1 MTATTAVPATSPSPR
16 VEPEAAL
23 ELVGLVQ
30 QQLGRLILEHEPE
43 ATTQPN
49 VAYQL
54 AEALESLLQGL
65 LRDRPT
71 STHRALDSD
80 AVERVRWSVRAG
92 RRLDMTEAFNRLNPQ
107 FGVRAEHGCW
117 DAVPEQR
124 ARRAA
129 VRRREL
135 ELSMGERFARML
147 VPAEGG
153 EAA

>member
-1 MTATTAVPATSPSPR
+1 MTASPSPR
-16 VEPEAAL
+16 VDPAAAL
-23 ELVGLVQ
+23 ELLSLIQ
-30 QQLGRLILEHEPE
+30 QQVGRLIQEHEPE

-54 AEALESLLQGL
+54 AGALERLLQGL
-65 LRDRPT
+65 RGDRPA
-71 STHRALDSD
+71 SIHRALDAD
-80 AVERVRWSVRAG
+80 TVEQVRWSVRVG
-92 RRLDMTEAFNRLNPQ
+92 RRLDMTDAFNRLNPTL
-107 FGVRAEHGCW
+107 GVRAEHGCW

-135 ELSMGERFARML
+135 ELCMGERFARML
-147 VPAEGG
+147 VPVQSG

>member
-1 MTATTAVPATSPSPR
+1 MTAITAVPAPAAPQ

-23 ELVGLVQ
+23 ALVGLVQ
-30 QQLGRLILEHEPE
+30 QQMGRLIQEHEPG

-54 AEALESLLQGL
+54 AGVLESLFQGL
-65 LRDRPT
+65 RPDPPA
-71 STHRALDSD
+71 STHRVLDAD
-80 AVERVRWSVRAG
+80 AVEQVRWSVWVG
-92 RRLDMTEAFNRLNPQ
+92 RRLDMTEAFDRLNPQ

-135 ELSMGERFARML
+135 ALCMGERFARML

-153 EAA
+153 DAA

>member
-1 MTATTAVPATSPSPR
+1 M
-16 VEPEAAL
+16 
-23 ELVGLVQ
+23 ELVGLIQ
-30 QQLGRLILEHEPE
+30 QQMSRLIQEHERG
-43 ATTQPN
+43 ANTLPN

-54 AEALESLLQGL
+54 AGVLETLLQDLGTA
-65 LRDRPT
+65 RW
-71 STHRALDSD
+71 RALDAE
-80 AVERVRWSVRAG
+80 AVEQVRWSVLVG
-92 RRLDMTEAFNRLNPQ
+92 RRLDMTAAFNRLNPT

-147 VPAEGG
+147 PPPEGG
-153 EAA
+153 EAP